1 MRLTIVGCTGSMAG
15 PESPASSYLLEADDA
30 DGRTWRLLLDC
41 GSGAFGPLQSAVDP
55 TSIDAV
61 GITHLH
67 PDHYADLCGLY
78 VYLRYHPTL
87 GTASRPCERPL
98 EVRGPGGTG
107 PRVAETFGMA
117 ADEDFD
123 CMTFSSW
130 DGGAWQVGPMR
141 VEAFRVEHPVEAYA
155 LRVTGPSDEDPS
167 REVSVVYSGDT
178 DECDGIVEA
187 ARDADLLLVEAAFLE
202 DRDEP
207 RGIHLTG
214 FRAGRVAT
222 RAGARRVVLTHLQP
236 WTDPA
241 LAVAEAS
248 ATFAGPIDLAR
259 PRAVHVV

>member
-15 PESPASSYLLEADDA
+15 PEAAASSYLLEADDA
-30 DGRTWRLLLDC
+30 DGRTWRVLLDC
-41 GSGAFGPLQSAVDP
+41 GSGAFGPLQALVDP
-55 TSIDAV
+55 TTIDAV
-61 GITHLH
+61 GVTHMH
-67 PDHYADLCGLY
+67 PDHFADLCGLY
-78 VYLRYHPTL
+78 VYLRYHPTD
-87 GTASRPCERPL
+87 GTTARQCERPL
-98 EVRGPGGTG
+98 EVRGPEGAGAK
-107 PRVAETFGMA
+107 VAATFGMA
-117 ADEDFD
+117 PEEDFD
-123 CMTFSSW
+123 CMSFSGW
-130 DGGAWQVGPMR
+130 DGDPWQVGPMR

-202 DRDEP
+202 GRDEP

-214 FRAGRVAT
+214 VRAGRVAT

-236 WTDPA
+236 WTDPVR
-241 LAVAEAS
+241 AVAEA
-248 ATFAGPIDLAR
+248 TTTYAGPIDLAR